1 MVKKSISHRH
11 SPFCLHSG
19 REGHNS
25 AAPVKI
31 PVCHSVIKCN
41 NLSCNLCWPNL
52 ELGFKTSSNTDV
64 HLVAAQQAGG
74 ELWAG
79 YSQQHSGKVETRV
92 VLQAETCR
100 LTKDSIQNPANKT
113 LSVDALTCRDVQSY
127 QLLNSYLFVFV
138 LIQRFPN
145 RFPMSTCLIWSYM
158 DQRERKHNSSK

>member
-11 SPFCLHSG
+11 SPLCLHSG
-19 REGHNS
+19 REGYNS

-31 PVCHSVIKCN
+31 PVCHCVIKCN

-52 ELGFKTSSNTDV
+52 ELSFKTSSNTDV

-74 ELWAG
+74 ELWTG
-79 YSQQHSGKVETRV
+79 YSQQHSRKVETRV
-92 VLQAETCR
+92 VLQAETCK

-113 LSVDALTCRDVQSY
+113 LSVDVWRRSILNCGEI
-127 QLLNSYLFVFV
+127 NSYLFVFV
-138 LIQRFPN
+138 LIQWFPD

-158 DQRERKHNSSK
+158 DKREWKQNSSK